1 MQPRTIEI
9 DSLTKRYGDI
19 TAVDDL
25 SFAALPGRVTGFLG
39 PNGAGKS
46 TTLRIL
52 VGLVAATSGAARING
67 VNYAAQHRPGTIV
80 GTHFEGAFHPGRTA
94 INHLRTYAPLVG
106 VDDARCHEALA
117 SVGLTDAARRRV
129 GGFSLGMR
137 QRLGLATALLGNP
150 SVLVLDES
158 ANGLDPAGIKWLRS
172 FLRSFAD
179 AGGTV
184 LLSSHLLSEVQQSVD
199 DVVVIANG
207 ALRHQSS
214 LDGLRALAAPGVVIK
229 SPRAEALVDFARSRF
244 PRAATLQRDG
254 QARILGVS
262 AAEVGA
268 AAFADGLEIHG
279 LEETGESLE
288 DVFLR
293 LTEAPVDTTTEVA
306 E

>member
-1 MQPRTIEI
+1 MQPRTIEV
-9 DSLTKRYGDI
+9 DSLTKRYGAI

-25 SFAALPGRVTGFLG
+25 SFSAQPGRVTGFLG

-52 VGLVAATSGAARING
+52 VGLVSATSGTAHIGGAS
-67 VNYAAQHRPGTIV
+67 YTKQHRPGTIV
-80 GTHFEGAFHPGRTA
+80 GAHFEGAFHPGRTA
-94 INHLRTYAPLVG
+94 LQHLRSYAPLVG

-117 SVGLTDAARRRV
+117 AVGMTDAARRRV

-137 QRLGLATALLGNP
+137 QRLGLATALLGRP
-150 SVLVLDES
+150 DVLVLDES

-184 LLSSHLLSEVQQSVD
+184 LLSSHLLSEVQQTVD
-199 DVVVIANG
+199 DVVIIANG
-207 ALRHQSS
+207 SLRHQSS
-214 LDGLRALAAPGVVIK
+214 LEELRALAAPGVMLR
-229 SPRAEALVDFARSRF
+229 SPRADALVEFARTRF
-244 PRAATLQRDG
+244 PDTATVEGEG
-254 QARILGVS
+254 QALILGTS

-293 LTEAPVDTTTEVA
+293 LTETPATTETEVA
-306 E
+306 A